1 MRVQISAIVRS
12 NLGRSKWCCIDGLLR
27 AIFQLIFCQK
37 MSFCFCFT
45 AGLGGSPTVAQ
56 SPVHK
61 SVTVGDTV
69 SLSCTASSGVD
80 NDLSWYLI
88 KPGMAPQL
96 LFYKINTHHSGTP
109 SRFSS
114 SGSEPEFTLTISGV
128 QAEDAGDY
136 YCLGVYSGP
145 VFTQ

>member
-1 MRVQISAIVRS
+1 M
-12 NLGRSKWCCIDGLLR
+12 
-27 AIFQLIFCQK
+27 
-37 MSFCFCFT
+37 
-45 AGLGGSPTVAQ
+45 AQ

-69 SLSCTASSGVD
+69 SLSCTATSGVD
-80 NDLSWYLI
+80 NDLSWYLV

-96 LFYKINTHHSGTP
+96 LFYEIDTHQSGTP

-136 YCLGVYSGP
+136 YCLGVYSEP